1 MGVARQRFD
10 IFEGVARRTAGTKG
24 RAAHVNGIGA
34 MVDGFD
40 AVGEVLG
47 RSQQFEAVQYV
58 AMGLWVH
65 GL

>member
-1 MGVARQRFD
+1 
-10 IFEGVARRTAGTKG
+10 
-24 RAAHVNGIGA
+24 